1 VDQIRRWSVRQ
12 NRFIV
17 MKLHLKKF
25 DMSKISDKS
34 VVVFIGARGAGKSIL
49 CKDLLYHHQSLPA
62 GMVISGTEDS
72 NQFYSSII
80 PPCFIYNE
88 YAPELV
94 EKFVK
99 RQKMITKKMRKEKDM
114 FGNSKLDPRGFL
126 IMDDCLY
133 DKGWQNDVNIRS
145 CFLNGRHFN
154 TFFIFT
160 SQYALAA
167 PPILRNNIDYV
178 FILREPRVT
187 ARKKIYENYAG
198 FVPTFE
204 IFSQIVTQCTENYEC
219 IVIDNT
225 TKSNNISD
233 QLYWYKAEI
242 HGDFK
247 LGAKEFWQI
256 GAANDTES
264 DDDDEEMFNAEA
276 LNRNKKG
283 PKINVHKKTF

>member
-1 VDQIRRWSVRQ
+1 VYYGTQGTK
-12 NRFIV
+12 
-17 MKLHLKKF
+17 MKLKLKKF
-25 DMSKISDKS
+25 DMSKIGERS

-49 CKDLLYHHQSLPA
+49 CKDLLYHHQGLPA

-80 PPCFIYNE
+80 PSCFIYNE
-88 YAPELV
+88 FKPELA

-99 RQKMITKKMRKEKDM
+99 RQKLITKKLRKEEET
-114 FGNSKLDPRGFL
+114 FGHSKIDPRGFL

-133 DKGWQNDVNIRS
+133 DKGWQNDVSIRS
-145 CFLNGRHFN
+145 CFLNGRHFH

-178 FILREPRVT
+178 FILREPRMT
-187 ARKKIYENYAG
+187 ARKKLYENFAG

-225 TKSNNISD
+225 TKSNDLCD
-233 QLYWYKAEI
+233 QLYWYKANL
-242 HGDFK
+242 HPDFK
-247 LGAKEFWQI
+247 LGAKEFWTLS
-256 GAANDTES
+256 ANNAKEES
-264 DDDDEEMFNAEA
+264 DDDDEEIYNVDM
-276 LNRNKKG
+276 LRNKRG
-283 PKINVHKKTF
+283 PAINVQKTML

>member
-1 VDQIRRWSVRQ
+1 MYNAGDGTELDKLE
-12 NRFIV
+12 
-17 MKLHLKKF
+17 MKLKLKKF
-25 DMSKISDKS
+25 DMSKIGDRS

-49 CKDLLYHHQSLPA
+49 CRDLLYHHQTLPA

-72 NQFYSSII
+72 NQFYSTIV
-80 PPCFIYNE
+80 PACFIYNDFK
-88 YAPELV
+88 PELV

-99 RQKMITKKMRKEKDM
+99 RQKMITKKMKNEEAK
-114 FGNSKLDPRGFL
+114 FGHSKIDPRGFL

-133 DKGWQNDVNIRS
+133 DKGWQNDTNIRS

-167 PPILRNNIDYV
+167 PPMLRNNIDYV
-178 FILREPRVT
+178 FILREPRMT

-225 TKSNNISD
+225 TKSNDLTD
-233 QLYWYKAEI
+233 QIYWYKADM
-242 HGDFK
+242 HTDFK
-247 LGAKEFWQI
+247 LGAREFWQLSSTTTQ
-256 GAANDTES
+256 DES
-264 DDDDEEMFNAEA
+264 DDDDEELFNVEM
-276 LNRNKKG
+276 LRNKRG
-283 PKINVHKKTF
+283 PAINVRKTIYG